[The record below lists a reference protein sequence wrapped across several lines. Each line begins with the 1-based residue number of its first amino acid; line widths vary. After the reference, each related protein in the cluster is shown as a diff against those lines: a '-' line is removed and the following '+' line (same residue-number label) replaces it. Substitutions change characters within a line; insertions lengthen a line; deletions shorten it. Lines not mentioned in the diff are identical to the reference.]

1 MLLIKWL
8 GLQIFA
14 DGAAGDGGDG
24 GDGGAATVES
34 APDDGEGRLRELGV
48 PESVLRKRASRAQR
62 RGQAPA
68 PQPQPERQVAAAEPK
83 AQTEPEQTPPEP
95 ESKPAMTW
103 DDFMAIPENNERMQ
117 STIKSRLRNA
127 NGAVEALQA
136 MQPAIEVLARK
147 HGLDMDNLDYTKLAA
162 AISDDDS
169 MYEDKALELG
179 VSVDV
184 AKQIDQNERETARR
198 QREEQQTIERQRIE
212 QHIEGLKQQ
221 GEVLK
226 QTFPNFD
233 LATELRN
240 PAFARMT
247 APNVGISVED
257 AYYAVHR
264 REIQSAAMQ
273 ITQQQTAEKM
283 ANAIRSGQSRP
294 VENGTS
300 SQAPSVTTFDYRNAS
315 REQREMLKK
324 RIRDAAARGEKIY
337 PGQR

>member
-1 MLLIKWL
+1 MLYIKWL

-14 DGAAGDGGDG
+14 DGDG
-24 GDGGAATVES
+24 GDGGAEAAPVEG
-34 APDDGEGRLRELGV
+34 APDDGEARLRELGV
-48 PESVLRKRASRAQR
+48 PENVLRKRASRAQK

-68 PQPQPERQVAAAEPK
+68 PQPQPARQAAAAE
-83 AQTEPEQTPPEP
+83 EPAEEPAEPTPEP
-95 ESKPAMTW
+95 EKTVSW
-103 DDFMAIPENNERMQ
+103 DDFMAIPENNNRMQ
-117 STIKSRLRNA
+117 SIIKARLRTE
-127 NGAVEALQA
+127 NGAAEALQKMA
-136 MQPAIEVLARK
+136 PALEVLARK
-147 HGLDMDNLDYTKLAA
+147 HGMDAANLDYDKLAA

-184 AKQIDQNERETARR
+184 AKQIDQNERAVARQ
-198 QREEQQTIERQRIE
+198 QREEQQTLERQRIE
-212 QHIEGLKQQ
+212 QHIEGLRQQ
-221 GEVLK
+221 GEAMK
-226 QTFPNFD
+226 ATFPNFD

-264 REIQSAAMQ
+264 KEIQAAAMQ
-273 ITQQQTAEKM
+273 VTQQQTATKM
-283 ANAIRSGQSRP
+283 ANAIRSGSRP

-300 SQAPSVTTFDYRNAS
+300 SQAPSVTSFDYRTAS
-315 REQREMLKK
+315 RDQREALKK